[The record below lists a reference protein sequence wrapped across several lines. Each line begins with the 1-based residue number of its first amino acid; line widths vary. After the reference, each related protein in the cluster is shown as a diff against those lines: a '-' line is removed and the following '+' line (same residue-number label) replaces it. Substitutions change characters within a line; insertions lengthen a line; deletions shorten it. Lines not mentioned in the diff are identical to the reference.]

1 MNKQKKIFLFALISI
16 QFFLFVMFHF
26 INPIPI
32 TIFALVNISTSIIF
46 LIICFMIFK
55 VDLSFNNIAIIT
67 IIGLLLRLSFINL
80 ETVGSEDIYRYI
92 WDGKVQANS
101 INPYLYSANDSALVH
116 LHSEILPSK
125 MNFAH
130 MKTIYFPLSQW
141 IFYIGYKLSC
151 ENVWGYKLLLFL
163 AELLTIVFLY
173 LLIKKRSMDPKYILF
188 YVLAP
193 LPIIHFSLD
202 GHVDGFGLP
211 LFVISIL
218 LYFADKK
225 ILSAVFLGLSLS
237 IKPVGLVLIPIL
249 FLNEK
254 KLIDKIKFA
263 VIPFIVFA
271 LQFLPYIFNSNPFE
285 AFLTY
290 TKHWMFNGFIF
301 NIVNSLIHNNQTS
314 RMICGIML
322 ALVLSFFYFRKREID
337 LKIYFAVLLLMIFS
351 PVVHPWYIAWL
362 GVLVPLT
369 QKWSGIFFVALS
381 SLTTVTVMNY
391 QLYGVWIDYW
401 WVLLIEYLPV
411 IIFMLIELFKKN
423 LKIAYS

>member
-271 LQFLPYIFNSNPFE
+271 LQFLPYIF
-285 AFLTY
+285 
-290 TKHWMFNGFIF
+290 
-301 NIVNSLIHNNQTS
+301 
-314 RMICGIML
+314 
-322 ALVLSFFYFRKREID
+322 
-337 LKIYFAVLLLMIFS
+337 
-351 PVVHPWYIAWL
+351 
-362 GVLVPLT
+362 
-369 QKWSGIFFVALS
+369 
-381 SLTTVTVMNY
+381 
-391 QLYGVWIDYW
+391 
-401 WVLLIEYLPV
+401 
-411 IIFMLIELFKKN
+411 
-423 LKIAYS
+423 